1 MADAIRR
8 VINGDAIH
16 LLPSFAHAEPVRA
29 VWEPRLYERFKAALG
44 PGMVVLDVG
53 ASFGLY
59 ALAAARAV
67 GPSGRVIAFEPAAE
81 TASALREHLRLNG
94 VEERVE
100 VIEAAV
106 SERTTVE
113 TFWQQETSFVASL
126 VETATR
132 QEAGESS
139 APLETRRVPA
149 VKLDDFCRERR
160 LEPDVLKIDVEGAEA
175 DVLRGAREIL
185 ERRRAVVFLETHD
198 GTLRA
203 AGRSADDVFRE
214 LERAG
219 WRYEKV
225 EAGPETRHW
234 ACAPA

>member
-1 MADAIRR
+1 MTDAIRR

-16 LLPSFAHAEPVRA
+16 LLPSFAHAEPVRPA
-29 VWEPRLYERFKAALG
+29 WEPRLYERFKAALR

-59 ALAAARAV
+59 SLAAARAV

-106 SERTTVE
+106 SGRTTVE

-126 VETATR
+126 VETATH
-132 QEAGESS
+132 QEAAKSS
-139 APLETRRVPA
+139 TPLETRHVPA
-149 VKLDDFCRERR
+149 VTLDDFCRKRR

-198 GTLRA
+198 GVLGA
-203 AGRSADDVFRE
+203 AGRTADDVFRE

-219 WRYEKV
+219 WRYEQV

-234 ACAPA
+234 ACTPA